1 MQWHMSDAP
10 VPTDGPQ
17 RLFKIDEARQETGVP
32 KETLRAWERR
42 YAFPRPHRDSGGERA
57 YTQADIDKLR
67 MVKKLV
73 DRGFRPSAIVERSFA
88 ELRAL
93 LVEAEPRALN
103 PRDEQRFAPI
113 LRAIKLHDGDAL
125 QDLLREAMQ
134 RQGLELFVVDTVSAL
149 AATVG
154 ARWVTG
160 EFEIFEEHLFS
171 ETLQLVLR
179 GAIASIQ
186 SRDGR
191 PTVLLTTLP
200 GESHQ
205 IGLLMAHV
213 LFALEG
219 ARCVSLGPQTPH
231 RDIAKAAV
239 AHQADIV
246 ALSIAQC
253 FALTNAMNALTDLD
267 ELLPPLVEVW
277 IGGSATRQ
285 LRNVPSRTRILPALA
300 DIHSTMQ
307 SWRASRT
314 MRS

>member
-1 MQWHMSDAP
+1 MQWQSSAEP
-10 VPTDGPQ
+10 LTDGPQ
-17 RLFKIDEARQETGVP
+17 RLFKIDEARQETGLP

-42 YAFPRPHRDSGGERA
+42 YAFPKPRRDDGGERA

-67 MVKKLV
+67 LMKKLV
-73 DRGFRPSAIVERSFA
+73 DRGFRPSAIVERTFP

-103 PRDEQRFAPI
+103 PRDEQRFAPV
-113 LRAIKLHDGDAL
+113 LRAIKLHDSDAL

-134 RQGLELFVVDTVSAL
+134 RQGTELFVTDTVAAL
-149 AATVG
+149 TATVG

-179 GAIASIQ
+179 SAISSVQ

-200 GESHQ
+200 GEAHQ

-231 RDIAKAAV
+231 RDIAKAAI
-239 AHQADIV
+239 AHQAEIV

-253 FALTNAMNALTDLD
+253 FPLTSAMTALADLD
-267 ELLPPLVEVW
+267 ELLPPAVEVW
-277 IGGSATRQ
+277 IGGSETRQ
-285 LRNVPSRTRILPALA
+285 LRNVPNRTRILPALA
-300 DIHSTMQ
+300 DIRSTLQ
-307 SWRASRT
+307 SWRASRSA
-314 MRS
+314 R

>member
-1 MQWHMSDAP
+1 MQWQPSA
-10 VPTDGPQ
+10 VPPADIPQ
-17 RLFKIDEARQETGVP
+17 RLYKIDEARQETGLP

-42 YAFPRPHRDSGGERA
+42 YAFPKPTRDAGGERA
-57 YTQADIDKLR
+57 YTQEDVDKLR
-67 MVKKLV
+67 LMKKLV

-113 LRAIKLHDGDAL
+113 LQAIKLHDGDTL

-134 RQGLELFVVDTVSAL
+134 RQGLELFVIDTVAAL
-149 AATVG
+149 TATVG

-179 GAIASIQ
+179 NALASIQ
-186 SRDGR
+186 TRDGH

-200 GESHQ
+200 GEPHQ
-205 IGLLMAHV
+205 IGLLMAQV

-219 ARCVSLGPQTPH
+219 ARCISLGPQTPH
-231 RDIAKAAV
+231 RDIAKAAI
-239 AHQADIV
+239 AHQAEIV

-253 FALTNAMNALTDLD
+253 YALANAMTALSDLD
-267 ELLPPLVEVW
+267 QYLPPQVEVW
-277 IGGSATRQ
+277 MGGAATRQ
-285 LRNVPSRTRILPALA
+285 LRNVPSRTRILPALT
-300 DIHSTMQ
+300 DIRSTMQ
-307 SWRASRT
+307 SWRA
-314 MRS
+314 